1 MKLSDQCR
9 QLTCFD
15 CRKLDPLHP
24 LGPRLVSP
32 EYSKTVKEVKTY
44 PLLASERIFFLCWD
58 FRGSSELYTTMYPS
72 PEKFCYT
79 FKFSSGTKTQIHT
92 HDYIELAYVVKG
104 TFTQKICDH
113 NIIFHEGDFI
123 LIDKNC
129 IHQDYLTDQDSI
141 VLFFGIENS
150 MFEEIMNENV
160 TTQKI
165 ISFLQTALMKQKDL
179 QQYIHFRPLNKARE
193 KMEPCISLLISEL
206 YNADIASSHICKG
219 LLLRI
224 FRMLSIS
231 YEFSLSKEQKKTM
244 NWVIFEEV
252 CDYIEMHYQSI
263 QTQELMDLFHFQK
276 DYFNRLI
283 KKKTGMTYSEYL
295 QDIRL
300 KKARQLL
307 DETNL
312 SVSDIAEQIGY
323 HNKGYFYKI
332 FTRKYGMTP
341 AQYRKDAGTN
351 KRTMAA
357 ISPETPFQ

>member
-150 MFEEIMNENV
+150 MF
-160 TTQKI
+160 
-165 ISFLQTALMKQKDL
+165 
-179 QQYIHFRPLNKARE
+179 
-193 KMEPCISLLISEL
+193 
-206 YNADIASSHICKG
+206 
-219 LLLRI
+219 
-224 FRMLSIS
+224 
-231 YEFSLSKEQKKTM
+231 
-244 NWVIFEEV
+244 
-252 CDYIEMHYQSI
+252 
-263 QTQELMDLFHFQK
+263 
-276 DYFNRLI
+276 
-283 KKKTGMTYSEYL
+283 
-295 QDIRL
+295 
-300 KKARQLL
+300 
-307 DETNL
+307 
-312 SVSDIAEQIGY
+312 
-323 HNKGYFYKI
+323 
-332 FTRKYGMTP
+332 
-341 AQYRKDAGTN
+341 
-351 KRTMAA
+351 
-357 ISPETPFQ
+357 